1 MAGPRRGVR
10 KSRGPC
16 GREHQWLR
24 GLSVLSGYMSSD
36 EALCLSGHPSPPVAL
51 HQMSSCGFSQD
62 QIWKTPWRR
71 EILPRI
77 KGLGWGP
84 ELS

>member
-1 MAGPRRGVR
+1 
-10 KSRGPC
+10 
-16 GREHQWLR
+16 
-24 GLSVLSGYMSSD
+24 MSSD
-36 EALCLSGHPSPPVAL
+36 EALCLSGHSSAPVAL

-62 QIWKTPWRR
+62 QVWKTPWRR

-77 KGLGWGP
+77 EGLGWGP